1 MRELTLIGTGIGQTS
16 TIKLKLGNI
25 TIISNLAILPNSLN
39 GSLFLGSMDIIVL
52 ASGIN
57 GIIRVVGKSDVVN
70 NQLSALV
77 RNLSSI
83 GDIAMDL
90 SIGLDVDLTYQFT
103 EANTSNVCIRNY

>member
-25 TIISNLAILPNSLN
+25 TIISNLAILPNSLD
-39 GSLFLGSMDIIVL
+39 GSLFLCSMDIIVL

-70 NQLSALV
+70 NQLSTLV